1 MQSKK
6 EKRKCRM
13 KKFNNIIKRH
23 TYRESL
29 ENNIIGVLVQIVMS
43 YIPDLNLNKKMVLND
58 EIKQQG
64 KGKAVEKL
72 RRRKNEKKRERARRH
87 EKEMV
92 EKELESIEKF
102 CYERFSRTFRLDHF
116 PGKGFTVFYEGNT
129 YIFDFEVRRYYN
141 NLYN

>member
-23 TYRESL
+23 TYQEPL
-29 ENNIIGVLVQIVMS
+29 ENNIIGALVQIVIS

-58 EIKQQG
+58 EIKRQG
-64 KGKAVEKL
+64 KGKAIERM
-72 RRRKNEKKRERARRH
+72 RRRKNEKKRERERQR

-102 CYERFSRTFRLDHF
+102 CYIRFGYMFRLDHF
-116 PGKGFTVFYEGNT
+116 PGKGFAVYHEGKT
-129 YIFDFEVRRYYN
+129 HIFDFR
-141 NLYN
+141 L